1 MRLPFTHPALAELSD
16 FAAGSLPADQHHTLA
31 THLQNCPRCQGSLRF
46 VHRLNEPADAPL
58 PAVDEASDAL
68 LTSILA
74 TRHAGERR
82 ILPAAAP
89 AASRTPTRTIW
100 GIAAA
105 IVGVVALARLLAPRE
120 AMASGDEG
128 VLTLAPASPLPG
140 ARVQVRYVPAA
151 NFFVGAPT
159 VRLRARLRRPIDESY
174 NVPASQLRVLASLAR
189 ARDGAYEGSFVVP
202 DSTVFAVM
210 AVEGLDS
217 AQVDDNGGRG
227 WEMLT
232 AATNGS
238 PLFAALVQRAED
250 MMGRSW
256 EEGYAS
262 IVRATE
268 LYPDS
273 VDGWTHRE
281 FFERSLFSGSA
292 GDSIRAVR
300 NVTID
305 SLVGRAKHAPTMG
318 YAALGAVYYRQY
330 ANANRAGA
338 TAADSTEWRYWW
350 QRLQREYPA
359 HEQVVQRHAVW
370 MDVKALGAAVALDS
384 LEQLYQRF
392 APLRGPG
399 NSLFNVALYAA
410 NQVGDAAR
418 LRIWTERASHGSPDS
433 ARRIATFLAS
443 RVEYREVGMG
453 ALRALLH
460 DTTMRGMI
468 PRPLGR
474 NAGAQWRSVRDA
486 RQTLFAALGKAL
498 VASGQPRAALDT
510 LRLAATGGW
519 DPALYRD
526 MARTYAQAGD
536 SAGAVAMYARLV
548 VDGRTS
554 AAQRDSLTRIGER
567 SLGATAWTSQVTE
580 ARRDMHTRLLERSL
594 ARSVSPAA
602 RVISRDGQPRAL
614 ADLAKGKSALVI
626 FWSRHCGAALD
637 AVPEIATLV
646 KRLNAEGTP
655 VVFVVDEAPSAE
667 LDRVLA
673 TRGVTW
679 TAHYDPRASLADAM
693 RNFGTPS
700 YYVVD
705 RRSRIRFTSVEQIGD
720 IYGRL
725 EAVIAQDVR
734 MP

>member
-1 MRLPFTHPALAELSD
+1 MRLPFMHPALAELSD
-16 FAAGSLPADQHHTLA
+16 FAAGNLPTDQHQALA
-31 THLQNCPRCQGSLRF
+31 THLQGCPRCQGSLRF

-58 PAVDEASDAL
+58 PAVDEPSEAL
-68 LTSILA
+68 LSRILA

-82 ILPAAAP
+82 ILPASVP
-89 AASRTPTRTIW
+89 VTSRAPTRTLW
-100 GIAAA
+100 GVAAA
-105 IVGVVALARLLAPRE
+105 ILAVVALARMLAPRE

-128 VLTLAPASPLPG
+128 VLTLAPASPQPG

-151 NFFVGAPT
+151 NLFVGAPT
-159 VRLRARLRRPIDESY
+159 LRLRARLRRPIDESY
-174 NVPASQLRVLASLAR
+174 SVPASQLRVLTSLTR
-189 ARDGAYEGSFVVP
+189 TRDGAYEGTFVVP
-202 DSTVFAVM
+202 DSTVFAVL
-210 AVEGLDS
+210 AVEALDS
-217 AQVDDNGGRG
+217 AKVDDNGGRG

-232 AATNGS
+232 AATTGV
-238 PLFAALVQRAED
+238 PLFASLVQRAED

-262 IVRATE
+262 IVQVTE

-273 VDGWTHRE
+273 VHGWTHRE

-300 NVTID
+300 NVTINP
-305 SLVGRAKHAPTMG
+305 LLGRAKQAPTMG
-318 YAALGAVYYRQY
+318 YEALGAVYFRQY
-330 ANANRAGA
+330 ANANRPGA
-338 TAADSTEWRYWW
+338 TAADSAEWRYWW

-370 MDVKALGAAVALDS
+370 MDVKALGAAAALDS

-392 APLRGPG
+392 SPLHGAG

-410 NQVGDAAR
+410 NQLGDATR
-418 LRIWTERASHGSPDS
+418 LRIWTERSSHGAPDS
-433 ARRIATFLAS
+433 ARRVATFLAS
-443 RVEYREVGMG
+443 RPEYREEGMRS
-453 ALRALLH
+453 LRRLLQ
-460 DTTMRGMI
+460 DTTLHGMVT
-468 PRPLGR
+468 RPLGR
-474 NAGAQWRSVRDA
+474 NAAAQWRSVRDV
-486 RQTLFAALGKAL
+486 RQGLFAALGKAL

-510 LRLAATGGW
+510 LRLAADGGW

-536 SAGAVAMYARLV
+536 SVGAVAMYARLV

-554 AAQRDSLTRIGER
+554 ATQRDSLSRIGER
-567 SLGATAWTSQVTE
+567 TLGATAWTSQVTE
-580 ARRDMHTRLLERSL
+580 ARRDMHSRLLERSV
-594 ARSVSPAA
+594 ARSVSPTA
-602 RVISRDGQPRAL
+602 RVTTRDGQSHAL
-614 ADLAKGKSALVI
+614 ADLTKSQTALVI

-637 AVPEIATLV
+637 AVPDIATLV
-646 KRLNAEGTP
+646 KRLDREGTP

-679 TAHYDPRASLADAM
+679 TVHYDPRASLADAM

-705 RRSRIRFTSVEQIGD
+705 RRSRIRFSTVEQLGD
-720 IYGRL
+720 IHSRL
-725 EAVIAQDVR
+725 EAVSAQDVR